1 MRVGTKSILFGAHQF
16 IWHPTTVF
24 FAWKELY
31 GKWPN
36 FKEAVCI
43 VVHDWGYWGCSN
55 MDGPEGEMHPIYGA
69 LIASIIC
76 DKNNHNYLDMVLY
89 HSRHFADKVGAWP
102 SKLCWAD
109 KLCVKFDPWWF
120 YLPRT
125 ILTGEIKE
133 YRERAADFGAVPL
146 SASHRE
152 WYKWAQPRMMAKAY
166 NRDTRPPYKEG
177 S

>member
-1 MRVGTKSILFGAHQF
+1 MRVGTKSVLFGVHQF
-16 IWHPTTVF
+16 IWHPATVF
-24 FAWKELY
+24 FAWRELY
-31 GKWPN
+31 GKWPT

-43 VVHDWGYWGCSN
+43 VVHDWGYWGCPN

-69 LIASIIC
+69 LIASSIC
-76 DKNNHNYLDMVLY
+76 DKDDHTYLDMVLF
-89 HSRHFADKVGAWP
+89 HSRHFADAAGALP

-109 KLCVKFDPWWF
+109 KLSCKFDPWWF
-120 YLPRT
+120 YLPRA

-133 YRERAADFGAVPL
+133 YRQRAADFGAVPI